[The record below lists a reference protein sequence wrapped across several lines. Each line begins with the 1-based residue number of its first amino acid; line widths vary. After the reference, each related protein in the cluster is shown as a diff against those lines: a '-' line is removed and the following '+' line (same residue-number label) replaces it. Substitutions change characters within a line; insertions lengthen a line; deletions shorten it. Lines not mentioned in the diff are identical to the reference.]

1 MHIFSPPSASMEGRA
16 TDVLLSKRARR
27 KAAQREEARRVG
39 TSHETTAQRSRAAA
53 ELHSIIAARA
63 PSRHAIPGR
72 LAARLVQWYMQSCVL
87 STSATARAARA
98 SALVHLE
105 PPLDRLCAYAR
116 LKPSGRCL
124 QWRMLLALYAPIGLA
139 LVAARML
146 FLLAAVIS
154 LACLS
159 VLGAALPFLWTT
171 ERIDDAATHVL
182 RALCWGLGFVVRVRS
197 VGSVGGHPRHSSQGA
212 PPTVD
217 DALATLQA
225 ATVIVANHV
234 SQWDGLPIRL
244 LTPCAT
250 LVRETYTRRGV
261 SGSLAARIATG
272 CLVAPIVSTAF
283 TPIPVPT
290 PSAPTADR
298 SLPSSSSS
306 PSLATGTD
314 ATATAAEAS
323 GRAIVREA
331 MQAHVTMRLR
341 RGTSNGIPSV
351 QTTRPLLVFPEGS
364 ITNGRA
370 GVMRFA
376 ASAFS
381 LGAPVL
387 PIAIDLRTPLP
398 LEQDTI
404 WSPLGENLFFTLFQP
419 WHIFGLSI
427 LPERPPPSHAASCDG
442 GLAVSGTAERSASER
457 AAAEVAADIAAELG
471 IVSTG
476 WTTKAKT
483 ARAQEA
489 KRMGKSAWLAALA
502 ASTAS
507 DMQ

>member
-1 MHIFSPPSASMEGRA
+1 MTG
-16 TDVLLSKRARR
+16 V
-27 KAAQREEARRVG
+27 
-39 TSHETTAQRSRAAA
+39 
-53 ELHSIIAARA
+53 AARA

-197 VGSVGGHPRHSSQGA
+197 VGTGGHPRHSSQGA

-225 ATVIVANHV
+225 ATMIVANHV

-290 PSAPTADR
+290 PSRDGGSIIAILLLVTVVGNRNGRHSHCCR
-298 SLPSSSSS
+298 SIGACDCARGHAGARYHASS
-306 PSLATGTD
+306 TGC
-314 ATATAAEAS
+314 
-323 GRAIVREA
+323 
-331 MQAHVTMRLR
+331 
-341 RGTSNGIPSV
+341 V
-351 QTTRPLLVFPEGS
+351 QWDPFGATTRPH
-364 ITNGRA
+364 R
-370 GVMRFA
+370 
-376 ASAFS
+376 
-381 LGAPVL
+381 L
-387 PIAIDLRTPLP
+387 PR
-398 LEQDTI
+398 
-404 WSPLGENLFFTLFQP
+404 G
-419 WHIFGLSI
+419 
-427 LPERPPPSHAASCDG
+427 
-442 GLAVSGTAERSASER
+442 
-457 AAAEVAADIAAELG
+457 
-471 IVSTG
+471 
-476 WTTKAKT
+476 
-483 ARAQEA
+483 
-489 KRMGKSAWLAALA
+489 
-502 ASTAS
+502 
-507 DMQ
+507 